1 MTPVACRLV
10 AERIAVVDVTSGTPG
25 KGGLVVVAVA
35 GPERASFEVVVA
47 GREPDFPEYRSVETV
62 EGGSPAAVIPR
73 SVDDVGQGVAV

>member
-1 MTPVACRLV
+1 M
-10 AERIAVVDVTSGTPG
+10 
-25 KGGLVVVAVA
+25 VAVA